1 MPIIRRPFIALFAAL
16 LLVLAQHGALA
27 HMIGHSGVGGEAHLQ
42 QGENNHGAALSL
54 SHICTTC
61 VAFAALDAYLP
72 TVALPAGT
80 TDDYFLILTVAAVAT
95 QGNAPLHQRAR
106 APPHRL

>member
-1 MPIIRRPFIALFAAL
+1 MKSIRHPFIALIAAL
-16 LLVLAQHGALA
+16 LLVFAQQGALA
-27 HMIGHSGVGGEAHLQ
+27 HMIGHSGVGGESHLQ

-72 TVALPAGT
+72 TVALPTGSA
-80 TDDYFLILTVAAVAT
+80 DDHFLALTVAALAAQSNT
-95 QGNAPLHQRAR
+95 PLHQRAR